1 MVDAITA
8 PTRGILSRLTITAR
22 MVLTLLG
29 FLVFACAGVFAV
41 TVYTVSQNIRA
52 DAQLLQNTSL
62 ETAAAIMARDLPGF
76 SARWSSG
83 GDLTEVR
90 MDTPI
95 PETFES
101 HGIIDAIG
109 DITGETATLFAF
121 DDETGDFWRR
131 TTNIIKP
138 DGSRAVGTPL
148 GTGGSVFPIVAGGET
163 YFGEAV
169 ILGLPYFTVYK
180 PIFGPSNDV
189 VGILYVGVEKSA
201 ITSRLNEMVMRLGL
215 AGFVVV
221 LLASVAAIFFVRRMT
236 RPIPMITQ
244 SVEAIADGDCS
255 TDVPYEKRGD
265 ELGSLARAVV
275 VLRENAKERQRLE
288 AESKTGQAA
297 TMERQAKIDELI
309 GGFRDTAQHALDAIG
324 NNTGQM
330 EQTAQSLST
339 VALDTSERAGA
350 ANSASQEAST
360 NVQTVASAAEEL
372 SASIGEISRQVG
384 DTNAIVDRATESVR
398 ATNGKVESLSEAAQ
412 KIGNVVGLISDIA
425 EQTNLLA
432 LNATIEA
439 ARAGEAGKGFAVVAS
454 EVKSLASQTAK
465 ATDEISTQIKEI
477 QTSTDEAVE
486 AIRGIGDTME
496 EVNRTTS
503 AIAVA
508 VEQQGSATSEISRN
522 VSDAATGTGQVA
534 DNVSH
539 VEQSAGQTS
548 QSAETVLAAVADLRR
563 EADQLQGGIDGF
575 LADVAAA

>member
-1 MVDAITA
+1 MKDAGSA
-8 PTRGILSRLTITAR
+8 PGGGVLSRLTITAR
-22 MVLTLLG
+22 IVLTLLG
-29 FLVFACAGVFAV
+29 FLVVACSGVFGV
-41 TVYTVSQNIRA
+41 TVFTVGQNIRA
-52 DAQLLQNTSL
+52 DAQMLQTMNL

-76 SARWSSG
+76 SAQWSNDG
-83 GDLTEVR
+83 NLREVR
-90 MDTPI
+90 VDGSI
-95 PETFES
+95 PETFDS
-101 HGIIDAIG
+101 HAIIDAIG

-121 DDETGDFWRR
+121 DAESGDFWRR

-148 GTGGSVFPIVAGGET
+148 GTGGAVFATVSGGET

-169 ILGLPYFTVYK
+169 ILGLPYYTVYQ
-180 PIFGPSNDV
+180 PILGSSNDV

-201 ITSRLNEMVMRLGL
+201 IASRLNEIVMRLAL
-215 AGFVVV
+215 ACLVVV
-221 LLASVAAIFFVRRMT
+221 LLASVAATLVVRRLT
-236 RPIPMITQ
+236 RPIPMITK
-244 SVEAIADGDCS
+244 SVEAIANGNCDAH
-255 TDVPYEKRGD
+255 VPYEARGD
-265 ELGSLARAVV
+265 ELGTLARAVV
-275 VLRENAKERQRLE
+275 VLRTNAKERQRLE
-288 AESKTGQAA
+288 NETKGAQAA
-297 TMERQAKIDELI
+297 TLERQSKIDTLI
-309 GGFRDTAQHALDAIG
+309 GAFRDTAQRALDAIG
-324 NNTGQM
+324 VNTEQM
-330 EQTAQSLST
+330 EHTAQSLST
-339 VALDTSERAGA
+339 VALETSDRAGA
-350 ANSASQEAST
+350 ANTASQEASN

-465 ATDEISTQIKEI
+465 ATEEIGTQIKEI
-477 QTSTDEAVE
+477 QCSTDEAVE

-522 VSDAATGTGQVA
+522 VSDAANGTGQVA
-534 DNVSH
+534 DNVGH

-548 QSAETVLAAVADLRR
+548 QSANTVLDAVADLRR
-563 EADQLQGGIDGF
+563 QAGQLQDGIDGF